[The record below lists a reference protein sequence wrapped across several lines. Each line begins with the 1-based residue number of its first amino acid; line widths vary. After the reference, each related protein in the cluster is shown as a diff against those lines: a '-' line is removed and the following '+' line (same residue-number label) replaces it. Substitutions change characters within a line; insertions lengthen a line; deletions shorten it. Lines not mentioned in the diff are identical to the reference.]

1 MKSALVLAAAVVLA
15 MPVVSVPTVSD
26 AQVLTG
32 RARATPA
39 RRARPAP
46 PRLTEAEE
54 DRLWD
59 AQTELGTLDGQIAA
73 LQAAVQTQGS
83 ASAEQQAQLNAQA
96 ARRTELQ
103 TVITRL
109 EAKRDRS

>member
-1 MKSALVLAAAVVLA
+1 MKSALVLAAAIVMA

-32 RARATPA
+32 RARAAPA

-46 PRLTEAEE
+46 PRLSEAEE
-54 DRLWD
+54 NQLWD
-59 AQTELGTLDGQIAA
+59 AQSEIGTVDEQIAA
-73 LQAAVQTQGS
+73 VQAAGQAQG
-83 ASAEQQAQLNAQA
+83 ALTPEQQAQLNAHN

-103 TVITRL
+103 AVVTRL
-109 EAKRDRS
+109 EAKQNR